1 MKRFKTVRSGYLY
14 IFGGTALLSG
24 ISLAAV
30 YSLAALLYSRYTA
43 ASAVYWVRSLR
54 WLINHIGRI
63 PLAVLMFTAVFTVIF
78 LLRSQ
83 KISDDLKS
91 LLQASEELSTFGSF
105 RELKVV
111 SGGELGQLAGHLHK
125 INRPEK
131 AADQGPCAYNLK
143 NSADPVLGNEALM
156 ALTLRTRTLMRLLN
170 EASTGKGEQIQILQV
185 EAAKREAMGMERF
198 MENLMVR
205 S

>member
-30 YSLAALLYSRYTA
+30 YSLAALLYSRHTA

-91 LLQASEELSTFGSF
+91 LLRASEELSTLGFF

-111 SGGELGQLAGHLHK
+111 SGGELGQLAEHLHK
-125 INRPEK
+125 VNRPEK
-131 AADQGPCAYNLK
+131 SADQGPCAYNLK
-143 NSADPVLGNEALM
+143 DSADPVLENDVLM
-156 ALTLRTRTLMRLLN
+156 ALILRTRTLMRLLN
-170 EASTGKGEQIQILQV
+170 EASTEEGEQIQTLQV